1 MLKKMTPVAKRTSKK
16 PIYDLTMPR
25 WYFDQAQAQASD
37 LGLSV
42 EDYARAS
49 LLDESNREALLEWA
63 RKMIRI
69 ADIRIIVQPD
79 GDPLKETEIDIG
91 LDD

>member
-1 MLKKMTPVAKRTSKK
+1 MAKRANKK

-25 WYFDQAQAQASD
+25 WYYDQAQAQAKD

-49 LLDESNREALLEWA
+49 LLDDSNTEALLEWA

-79 GDPLKETEIDIG
+79 GDPLRETAIDVG